1 MPSVG
6 TVPADWDVVR
16 LGEVL
21 ENGPTNGIYK
31 PETEYGS
38 GVCLIRIGDFM
49 RGEFVNFGDFQR
61 IRANADEI
69 QRYSVRKGDLVINR
83 VNSLSH
89 IGKSVLI
96 PEVSE
101 PTLFESN
108 MMRLRFHSGID
119 PRFGAMVLFSD
130 NTRRYFGA
138 RAKKAVQQA
147 SINQHDVSE
156 LPLPLPPIAEQQAIA
171 AVLDSV
177 DDAIERGRMETDVLR
192 SLKAS
197 AADALLTGR
206 VRTSELER

>member
-1 MPSVG
+1 M
-6 TVPADWDVVR
+6 VR

-21 ENGPTNGIYK
+21 EDGPTNGIYK

-38 GVCLIRIGDFM
+38 GVCLIRIDDFM
-49 RGEFVNFGDFQR
+49 SGEFVHFGDFQR
-61 IRANADEI
+61 IRATTEEI
-69 QRYSVRKGDLVINR
+69 QRYSVGEEDLVINR

-96 PEVSE
+96 PEVNE

-108 MMRLRFHSGID
+108 MMRLRFDSGID
-119 PRFGAMVLFSD
+119 PRFGAMVLLSD

-147 SINQHDVSE
+147 SINQQDVSE
-156 LPLPLPPIAEQQAIA
+156 LPLPLPPLAEQQAMA
-171 AVLDSV
+171 ATLDAV
-177 DDAIERGRMETDVLR
+177 DGALERAREER
-192 SLKAS
+192 EAFQSLKVS

-206 VRTSELER
+206 VRVTQYKKEELLNDTATQW